1 MRVVGRLGRRDV
13 RVAGVLIEQ
22 VTGPACR
29 PLGRRHGGD
38 RVIEAREGGVDEEA
52 RADGL
57 SASEVG
63 APAVRGMVQD
73 GDIPDDCGGG
83 EEEEMT
89 HGPTC

>member
-1 MRVVGRLGRRDV
+1 MRVVGATGAARCAGRWG
-13 RVAGVLIEQ
+13 AEQ

-57 SASEVG
+57 SASEVA
-63 APAVRGMVQD
+63 APAVAWCRMVTSLM
-73 GDIPDDCGGG
+73 IVEG
-83 EEEEMT
+83 ERRKR
-89 HGPTC
+89 